1 MTLRGRDARE
11 MPEDIRVLGERVLRP
26 EDPYRVIGEQVAELV
41 DDARFASLYEPTG
54 RAAVWP
60 SVLALV
66 TLFQFLEDL
75 PDREAARAVVVR
87 LDWKYALHL
96 PLG

>member
-1 MTLRGRDARE
+1 MTLRGRDAGE
-11 MPEDIRVLGERVLRP
+11 MPEDIRAIGEQVLRP
-26 EDPYRVIGEQVAELV
+26 EDSYRVIGERLADLV
-41 DDARFASLYEPTG
+41 DDERFAGLYEATG

-87 LDWKYALHL
+87 LDW
-96 PLG
+96 